1 MSNFTN
7 RILSDLSPDSSK
19 PEKLAETFNL
29 SLYKPAD
36 DQKVSTLPSNILA
49 STFMWD
55 QEATY
60 ESVRL
65 VTLVDIAAG
74 FKIVAIAVGETSDWS
89 VENIVGLFKQYPNS
103 IFQVDV
109 SCRGFLTP
117 QVFASLA
124 NEGIAVSS
132 SWSQSFGFNPQ
143 SLCSVLH
150 QNIKEKLLQ
159 QLGFSKDDSG
169 SQLYKAFVD
178 RKPNSKKDTFKLG
191 MELSLVDVNSSTLK
205 FKKEKVSSVEL
216 NILYGISTPQAR
228 LVAQLLSTRT
238 KRPLSLSEVVP
249 ELESLHLLRSNA
261 DKAKVILWKDV
272 FKTLQKQFPAS
283 PYLKALQ
290 VPDPQKATS
299 KLQSRYYSYKKSR
312 NLT

>member
-205 FKKEKVSSVEL
+205 FKKEKVCDS
-216 NILYGISTPQAR
+216 
-228 LVAQLLSTRT
+228 
-238 KRPLSLSEVVP
+238 
-249 ELESLHLLRSNA
+249 
-261 DKAKVILWKDV
+261 
-272 FKTLQKQFPAS
+272 
-283 PYLKALQ
+283 
-290 VPDPQKATS
+290 
-299 KLQSRYYSYKKSR
+299 
-312 NLT
+312 